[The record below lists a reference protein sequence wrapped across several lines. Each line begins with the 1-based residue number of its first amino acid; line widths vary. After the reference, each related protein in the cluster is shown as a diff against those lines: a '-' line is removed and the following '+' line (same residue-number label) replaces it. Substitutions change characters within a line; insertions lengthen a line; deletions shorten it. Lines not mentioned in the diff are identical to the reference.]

1 MLVAALVLA
10 FVAFLALVNFVLTSA
25 DWSLY
30 LLFAAAGLG
39 MVLFIIDG
47 FRKRKPDF
55 GDAEEDVG
63 KPSL

>member
-39 MVLFIIDG
+39 MALFIIDG

-55 GDAEEDVG
+55 GHAEEDDG

>member
-10 FVAFLALVNFVLTSA
+10 FLAFLALVNFVLTSA

-47 FRKRKPDF
+47 FRKRKPDLAQ
-55 GDAEEDVG
+55 DEEAG
-63 KPSL
+63 EYPAS